1 MGQSFLEEEHGG
13 HKDDYNKTKLKQS
26 LGIQHQHQQPQ
37 QHQQQQLL
45 NNNKLLYLL
54 HSSDEILSASMQAY
68 RKVLGTDEALKLY
81 FAKFDKDEDMRYDIV
96 RNTNTNNTT
105 TTIINNNNN
114 NNNSTNSK
122 DSKEGKRE
130 WIMSTNMALGTL
142 LGGGGT
148 QKGGPLPFYNSI
160 HKSNHTPETYAIIS
174 QGYATRNMW
183 EDITTI
189 YASQLNKG
197 NFSEDLGITIIKG
210 ISREMLGSGKIT
222 NARAVIDNISDMVG
236 IYPKEWTSARYWTLK
251 KFIGF
256 HYARM
261 LQWKRKPTFEKE
273 THYNEYLLALEHL
286 EAYSS
291 RKIFVKGDVLR
302 CIVGYFCWKSGGGV
316 SGSIGSSSDGMIG
329 INNSSSRMSSSEDSQ
344 FVNRWNEGRNNS
356 YDNNHHQSILS
367 RSKTDYD
374 HYYSER
380 SSTKI
385 TKELP
390 QPQSQQQPTYQH
402 QQHQQ
407 HQHQHQHQQHQ
418 HQHQQQQSYEQQ
430 TSETSLVLQSIK
442 EAQRN
447 NTSSQPHTLLND
459 PTFVAA
465 TALALHSLGAY
476 NECAIFVK
484 DRVDFGV
491 ELDVTTLRIGL
502 DAADHVV
509 VVDLEEEEEEEGKE
523 GRN

>member
-130 WIMSTNMALGTL
+130 WIMSTNVALGTL

-302 CIVGYFCWKSGGGV
+302 CIVGYFCWKNGGGGV

-329 INNSSSRMSSSEDSQ
+329 INNSSSRMSPSEDSQ

-465 TALALHSLGAY
+465 TASALHSLGAY

-484 DRVDFGV
+484 DREDFGV

-509 VVDLEEEEEEEGKE
+509 VVDLEEEEEGKE